1 MWPPANVSWPP
12 GDQQYSPS
20 LSSSSSSSSLPDD
33 LEEGGD
39 NNTDGV
45 TTYPRPYRTSRKL
58 RNIQFLVICTMM
70 VSIPFVG
77 FVSIMHQQQSF
88 DSALNN
94 NDGDGKN
101 KKGGSSSRGGHGDN
115 FIPYQS
121 YTSRH
126 HRHFHRIVE
135 KSHLTN
141 VNRTDSTA
149 NAAAFDISTIPK
161 NISFGELA
169 SLMVPF
175 YFQNSV
181 DLCISTI
188 VPRSDS
194 STSDGEYSPTSVLPG
209 EVFEL
214 RKTILKTRDLFDIFS
229 PVYPRKLRLLGRQ
242 KTGEEEDSTQ
252 GERKMMKKKG
262 RGKHQRNDKE
272 ETLHKTKKNHHSV
285 VDVWK
290 LLRRFLDDGYMLLGD
305 FQDLNHAKIS
315 YTPERLHQYQLQVW
329 NWKEEFVAFVA
340 QNHEGIMDYLS
351 HACPSK
357 MEKQEQ
363 ELSLANTIKSSQS
376 QRKGKEERGE
386 QTPSRSCSYTH
397 SKSSHLFWGQTPS
410 SQRPD
415 GNADEASTVLSRLAS
430 TQLSRALVYLN
441 QVLPLALVVGD
452 KAVNKDVHELYHNL
466 RKEIRSFLDIVDL
479 FEQQLLLADSK
490 IEQYKEGVSLLKKTK
505 KLLGDLNDEVVA
517 YSKYV
522 EWNEYPEEQEKLKSY
537 ISVDW
542 SEFQGWAQEVD
553 LGGKLQ
559 SLADDMAH
567 PRE

>member
-1 MWPPANVSWPP
+1 
-12 GDQQYSPS
+12 
-20 LSSSSSSSSLPDD
+20 
-33 LEEGGD
+33 
-39 NNTDGV
+39 
-45 TTYPRPYRTSRKL
+45 
-58 RNIQFLVICTMM
+58 MM
-70 VSIPFVG
+70 VSIPFVA

-88 DSALNN
+88 DSPLNN
-94 NDGDGKN
+94 NDSDSEN
-101 KKGGSSSRGGHGDN
+101 KGGTSSRGGHGDN
-115 FIPYQS
+115 FIPYES

-149 NAAAFDISTIPK
+149 NAAFDISTIPK
-161 NISFGELA
+161 NISFGDLA

-188 VPRSDS
+188 VPNRDSS
-194 STSDGEYSPTSVLPG
+194 STSDGDYSPTSVLPG

-214 RKTILKTRDLFDIFS
+214 RKAILKTRDLFDIFS

-242 KTGEEEDSTQ
+242 KTGEEQEEDNMPG
-252 GERKMMKKKG
+252 GERKMKKKG

-272 ETLHKTKKNHHSV
+272 EILHKTKKNHHTV

-290 LLRRFLDDGYMLLGD
+290 ILRRFLDDGYMLLGD

-315 YTPERLHQYQLQVW
+315 YTPKRLHQYQLQVW

-363 ELSLANTIKSSQS
+363 ELSLANIKSSSSQS
-376 QRKGKEERGE
+376 QRKGKEERK

-415 GNADEASTVLSRLAS
+415 GNADEASMVLSRLCS

-441 QVLPLALVVGD
+441 QVLAVDLVVDD
-452 KAVNKDVHELYHNL
+452 KAVNQEVHETYHNL
-466 RKEIRSFLDIVDL
+466 RKEIRSFLDTVDL
-479 FEQQLLLADSK
+479 FEQQLLMADSK

-542 SEFQGWAQEVD
+542 SEFQGWAKEVD

>member
-1 MWPPANVSWPP
+1 
-12 GDQQYSPS
+12 
-20 LSSSSSSSSLPDD
+20 
-33 LEEGGD
+33 
-39 NNTDGV
+39 
-45 TTYPRPYRTSRKL
+45 
-58 RNIQFLVICTMM
+58 
-70 VSIPFVG
+70 
-77 FVSIMHQQQSF
+77 
-88 DSALNN
+88 
-94 NDGDGKN
+94 
-101 KKGGSSSRGGHGDN
+101 
-115 FIPYQS
+115 
-121 YTSRH
+121 
-126 HRHFHRIVE
+126 
-135 KSHLTN
+135 
-141 VNRTDSTA
+141 
-149 NAAAFDISTIPK
+149 
-161 NISFGELA
+161 
-169 SLMVPF
+169 
-175 YFQNSV
+175 
-181 DLCISTI
+181 
-188 VPRSDS
+188 
-194 STSDGEYSPTSVLPG
+194 
-209 EVFEL
+209 VFEL

-242 KTGEEEDSTQ
+242 KTGEEQEEDNMPG
-252 GERKMMKKKG
+252 GERKMKKKG

-272 ETLHKTKKNHHSV
+272 EILHKTKKNHHTV

-290 LLRRFLDDGYMLLGD
+290 ILRRFLDDGYMLLGD

-315 YTPERLHQYQLQVW
+315 YTPKRLHQYQLQVW

-363 ELSLANTIKSSQS
+363 ELSLANIKSSSSQS
-376 QRKGKEERGE
+376 QRKGKEERK

-415 GNADEASTVLSRLAS
+415 GNADEASMVLSRLCS

-441 QVLPLALVVGD
+441 QVLAVDLVVDD
-452 KAVNKDVHELYHNL
+452 KAVNQEVHEIYHNL
-466 RKEIRSFLDIVDL
+466 RKEIRSFLDTVDL
-479 FEQQLLLADSK
+479 FEQQLLMADSK